1 MIGVE
6 PAAVDTL
13 RRSLGIGKPVELP
26 DDADP
31 SKMMRIDGLYVPR
44 LGDEVFRICNELVDD
59 VVTVTPGEIGAAVR
73 DCFEDT
79 RSVLEPAGALSIA
92 GLKKWVEARPI
103 NPATGQKGNY
113 IAVCSDAANIELG
126 ARLLI
131 RALLERLRRPRVP
144 SRPQTSTSRSTARR

>member
-113 IAVCSDAANIELG
+113 IAVCSDAANIERAPPPPPPRP
-126 ARLLI
+126 ARPHA
-131 RALLERLRRPRVP
+131 RA
-144 SRPQTSTSRSTARR
+144 

>member
-44 LGDEVFRICNELVDD
+44 LGDEVFRIC
-59 VVTVTPGEIGAAVR
+59 TEISKQVYPVSLRTDEPRFR
-73 DCFEDT
+73 D
-79 RSVLEPAGALSIA
+79 GM
-92 GLKKWVEARPI
+92 
-103 NPATGQKGNY
+103 
-113 IAVCSDAANIELG
+113 
-126 ARLLI
+126 
-131 RALLERLRRPRVP
+131 ERLR
-144 SRPQTSTSRSTARR
+144 QTSDALGDAKARGGLVAGIQRVGLTLKAGATFLRLLLLPVDRHPLPADVRMEPRW